1 VVKIIRYF
9 TVKMIK
15 FPECLIIVVFLFL
28 SGCADDQPVKGTYP
42 RTGIASWYD
51 PSLTSPE
58 LFKKWGV
65 TCAMRKTDYGKYY
78 RVCNL
83 ANNKCVFVRH
93 NDFGPSAGMY
103 RKGRIID
110 LSKPAFRKIADLNHG
125 LIQVSVSPVY
135 EADVD

>member
-1 VVKIIRYF
+1 MKKAGACFILGI
-9 TVKMIK
+9 
-15 FPECLIIVVFLFL
+15 LLVFMAGF
-28 SGCADDQPVKGTYP
+28 ADDQPVKGLYP
-42 RTGIASWYD
+42 STGLASWYD

-93 NDFGPSAGMY
+93 NDFGPSAQMY
-103 RKGRIID
+103 NQGRIID
-110 LSKPAFRKIADLNHG
+110 LSKSAFRKIADLEHG
-125 LIQVSVSPVY
+125 LIRVSVSPVY
-135 EADVD
+135 EANPD

>member
-1 VVKIIRYF
+1 MAQVADIILLSVV
-9 TVKMIK
+9 
-15 FPECLIIVVFLFL
+15 CLVFLT
-28 SGCADDQPVKGTYP
+28 GCADEQPVKSPYP
-42 RTGIASWYD
+42 ETGRASWYD
-51 PSLTSPE
+51 PSMTSPE
-58 LFKKWGV
+58 LFRKWGV

-110 LSKPAFRKIADLNHG
+110 LSKSAFRKIADLDCG
-125 LIQVSVSPVY
+125 LIQVSVTQVY
-135 EADVD
+135 EASVD

>member
-1 VVKIIRYF
+1 MMRLKGHIFVGL
-9 TVKMIK
+9 
-15 FPECLIIVVFLFL
+15 CLVLL
-28 SGCADDQPVKGTYP
+28 AGCADDLPVKGAYP
-42 RTGIASWYD
+42 KTGLASWYD

-65 TCAMRKTDYGKYY
+65 TCAMRKTNYGKYY

-103 RKGRIID
+103 RKKRIID
-110 LSKPAFRKIADLNHG
+110 LSKSAFRKIADLDHG
-125 LIQVSVSPVY
+125 LIQVSVSQVY
-135 EADVD
+135 DASVD